1 MRILNSVNT
10 VLNVISYVKRNLNE
24 EEKNK
29 EGITQKN

>member
-29 EGITQKN
+29 EGIT